1 MARKPRRRIRRA
13 VARRGAFGGGGKGLG
28 GLFSRPMIA
37 TIGGAA
43 AAGVLVPM
51 FKQYLPASWQQPGSI
66 VGPAVVGFGGG
77 YLLSRFLGAEVGA
90 GFAAGVIG
98 PLLGGML
105 GSAVTG
111 QRAQLKGLGEVGN
124 SDGVSYLPSGD
135 GMNGGAY
142 AGDDDMS
149 GLSGEELEGL
159 TDEELSG
166 LGAYEPETVY
176 IR

>member
-1 MARKPRRRIRRA
+1 
-13 VARRGAFGGGGKGLG
+13 
-28 GLFSRPMIA
+28 MIA

-66 VGPAVVGFGGG
+66 IGPAVIGLGGG
-77 YLLSRFLGAEVGA
+77 YLLARFLGAEVGA

-98 PLLGGML
+98 PVVGGML
-105 GSAVTG
+105 GSAVSG
-111 QRAQLKGLGEVGN
+111 QRTTLKGLGDIGT
-124 SDGVSYLPSGD
+124 SDGINYLPDASG
-135 GMNGGAY
+135 MAGGAY
-142 AGDDDMS
+142 AGDDDMA
-149 GLSGEELEGL
+149 GLSGDELEGL
-159 TDEELSG
+159 TSEELEG